1 MPGFKTVI
9 DDKDKII
16 LDLKLKLEKSDRVIE
31 NLKSKIYRL
40 QVANIHLLKV
50 IKDVCDLL
58 YDKLIKEY
66 EDN

>member
-40 QVANIHLLKV
+40 QVANVHLLKV
-50 IKDVCDLL
+50 IKDACDLL

-66 EDN
+66 EDS